1 MMLYYLH
8 IYIVAKYND
17 DKSWNPVEFVFLIEL
32 PGAKSSIIFNR
43 RIAIVFIV
51 LSAAELQSSFWLTS
65 LME

>member
-17 DKSWNPVEFVFLIEL
+17 DKSWNPVEF
-32 PGAKSSIIFNR
+32 A